1 MASHHTYKAEVKE
14 IKETSEIEIRSS
26 IDANEFAEHLSLTL
40 KELVK
45 DANIPGFRKGSA
57 PEKLVREKVGE
68 AALLGE
74 AAERAI
80 AHAYGHIL
88 DAEEIDAIGRPTVS
102 ITKMAEGN
110 PLEFTIRTSIVPKIE
125 KLDYAKIARAE
136 NAKKPD
142 SAEVTDAD
150 VEKAL
155 ENIRKGRAGAAKEG
169 GEAKLPELTDEF
181 AKSLGD
187 FKDVADLK
195 AKLRENLI
203 HEKEHRAKEKKRLS
217 LIEAL
222 AGEILAAVPRVLIES
237 ELDRMLAQMRH
248 DIERMGLSFD
258 EYLKH
263 LKKSETD
270 MRKEWEKD
278 AEKKVK
284 LDLALDYVAKAEKIE
299 ADKAKVDAEVA
310 HVVAEHK
317 DIDADRARSYF
328 AHVLRTQAVFEY
340 LESVK

>member
-1 MASHHTYKAEVKE
+1 MAVLTYKSTIKE
-14 IKETSEIEIRSS
+14 LKETSEVEITSAVP
-26 IDANEFAEHLSLTL
+26 ANEFAEHIKEALKTYSKEITL
-40 KELVK
+40 
-45 DANIPGFRKGSA
+45 PGFRKGSA
-57 PEKLVREKVGE
+57 PEKLIREKIGE
-68 AALLGE
+68 TTLLND
-74 AAERAI
+74 AAENAI

-88 DAEEIDAIGRPTVS
+88 DIEKINAVGRPMVS
-102 ITKMAEGN
+102 ITKIADGN
-110 PLEFTIRTSIVPKIE
+110 PLEFTVRTAVLPKIE
-125 KLDYAKIARAE
+125 KLDYAKIAKSE
-136 NAKKPD
+136 NSKKIETID
-142 SAEVTDAD
+142 VTDAD

-155 ENIRKGRAGAAKEG
+155 ENIRKGRAAATKEG
-169 GEAKLPELTDEF
+169 EEVKLPELTDDF

-195 AKLRENLI
+195 TKIKENLI

-217 LIEAL
+217 LIDAL
-222 AGEILAAVPRVLIES
+222 AGAVSVTLPRVMIEG
-237 ELDRMLAQMRH
+237 ELDRMIAQMRH

-284 LDLALDYVAKAEKIE
+284 LDLALAHIAQVEKIV
-299 ADKAKVDAEVA
+299 ADKTKIDAEMK
-310 HVVAEHK
+310 HILEQHK
-317 DIDADRARSYF
+317 DIDLDRAHAYF
-328 AHVLRTQAVFEY
+328 EHAFQTQAVFDY